1 MTKSIAGTLV
11 LILGLSGLPAAY
23 AEADLERGK
32 QLFQVC
38 VACHGPNGEGNQLL
52 NAPAN
57 GGQDTWYVVRQMNH
71 FRSGI
76 RGSHP
81 EDLYGMQM
89 RPMAMT
95 LPDAQALQDVA
106 AYVGSLEAPTPAKTI
121 DGNVEEGQK
130 TFVSNCLPCHG
141 ENAQGAELLNAPR
154 LSKQHDWYIARQIN
168 NFRSGIRGG
177 HPQDIF
183 GTQMRSMSQILTTEE
198 QVNDVA
204 TYINTLD

>member
-1 MTKSIAGTLV
+1 MTKSLAGTLV
-11 LILGLSGLPAAY
+11 LILGLSGMTTAY

-38 VACHGPNGEGNQLL
+38 VACHGPSGEGNQLL
-52 NAPAN
+52 NSPAN
-57 GGQDTWYVVRQMNH
+57 GGQDTWYVVRQMNN

-81 EDLYGMQM
+81 KDLYGMQM

-95 LPDAQALQDVA
+95 LPDAQAIQDVA
-106 AYVGSLEAPTPAKTI
+106 AYVGSLQAPSPAKTI
-121 DGNVEEGQK
+121 DGNAEEGRK
-130 TFVSNCLPCHG
+130 TFVNNCLPCHG

-154 LSKQHDWYIARQIN
+154 LSKQHDWYIVRQLN

-183 GTQMRSMSQILTTEE
+183 GTQMQSMSQILRTDE
-198 QVNDVA
+198 QVNDIA
-204 TYINTLD
+204 TYLNTLD